1 MVSYRKHFTQNV
13 RIDHPEAG
21 IDRIRVSNQAL
32 IQLRQAGAS
41 LPLKAVRI
49 LGRMTGNYLSR
60 FKGRGM
66 EFDEARPYQ
75 PGDDVRSLDWK
86 VTARTGKPFTKLF
99 REERERSV
107 LLWVDYRA
115 PMHFAT
121 RGAFKS
127 VLAARAAALL
137 AWSVVHHGDR
147 LGGLIFSESD
157 HLELRPQR
165 GKHAVLNF
173 IKQLTDSFPDQPAP
187 LNTETQRSA
196 AQHALARLRRVAR
209 PGSLLFL
216 MSDFRALDETAEAHL
231 THLARHNDLVLLFIH
246 DQLEKELPPAGW
258 YRLNDGQRTITIDT
272 GSRPAQVTHTQRFR
286 NHEEQLRDLCRR
298 TGIRMLTCTT
308 DQDPLAVLQDG
319 LGKRPT

>member
-1 MVSYRKHFTQNV
+1 MDPV
-13 RIDHPEAG
+13 RVDGREL
-21 IDRIRVSNQAL
+21 IR
-32 IQLRQAGAS
+32 LRQAGAA
-41 LPLKAVRI
+41 LPLRAVKI
-49 LGRMTGNYLSR
+49 SGPMAGNYLSR

-86 VTARTGKPFTKLF
+86 VTARTGRPFTKLF

-121 RGAFKS
+121 RGAFKA

-137 AWSVVHHGDR
+137 AWSAVHHGDR

-165 GKHAVLNF
+165 GKRAVLDF
-173 IKQLTDSFPDQPAP
+173 IRRLGDGFPGQPAMADAGARR
-187 LNTETQRSA
+187 TA
-196 AQHALARLRRVAR
+196 ARHALARLRRVAR
-209 PGSLLFL
+209 PGGLLFL
-216 MSDFRALDETAEAHL
+216 LSDFRALDETAEAHL
-231 THLARHNDLVLLFIH
+231 IHLARHNDLVLLFIH
-246 DQLEKELPPAGW
+246 DRLEKELPPPGR
-258 YRLNDGQRTITIDT
+258 YRLSNGQRTISIDT
-272 GSRPAQVTHTQRFR
+272 TSHAARTAHARRFL
-286 NHEEQLRDLCRR
+286 NHEGQLRELCQR
-298 TGIRMLTCTT
+298 TGIHMLACAT

-319 LGKRPT
+319 LGKRPL